1 MEIEIFTLCDHAQ
14 DFNGKLVIVG
24 TFDSISSS
32 TYPFT
37 HAACSLAGRLR
48 FSEKESG
55 VHEFRIKLIDEEGVE
70 LYPAIEG
77 NIDVSKSVANYSTIN
92 FAINLGNLEFK
103 KPGKYAIELYI
114 DNEWQKGLPINV
126 IKQ

>member
-32 TYPFT
+32 AYPFT

-55 VHEFRIKLIDEEGVE
+55 VHEFKIKLIDEDGIE

-103 KPGKYAIELYI
+103 KAGKYAIELYI